1 MGTKACKFLGLS
13 PGARDRG
20 GFRECVLT
28 FETMPSTSLPHEV
41 LLEEGLMPGGVTL
54 DGQRRPFGFVIII
67 HIANSL
73 YRRTNANSLSNQ
85 VAK

>member
-1 MGTKACKFLGLS
+1 MGPKACIFLDLR
-13 PGARDRG
+13 PGARDSD
-20 GFRECVLT
+20 GFRQCVLT
-28 FETMPSTSLPHEV
+28 FKTTPSTSIPHEV
-41 LLEEGLMPGGVTL
+41 LLEEGLMPGGVVL